1 MNNRSQLP
9 YRTFPAALASLALSA
24 TATIALAQSQ
34 QDDMD
39 YDESSDTLEEIVVTA
54 QRREENLKD
63 VPIAITALDASQMER
78 LGIGNIND
86 LQPYVP
92 NLVLSRNTG
101 TANGARIYLRG
112 VGEDESRATVEPGI
126 PLYIDGVYYGRAIGS
141 LVDLLDV
148 EQMEVLRGPQG
159 TLYGRNSNGGAI
171 RLQTRAP
178 DSDKFHAHVGG
189 TIGSYALT
197 DIKASANIPVS
208 DNGGLR
214 LSFLSRTRDGIFE
227 TTDAPEMTTASGMT
241 IPAVTAGEDIGAYDV
256 TSYRLTYK
264 HDTDNLKVTVSA
276 DGVTDNSEPR
286 PPNALPDNADDVYE
300 LAGGYNVNEFY
311 KSNVESSGFSAAV
324 EWQSGDFTFRSL
336 TASRS
341 LQDDL
346 QTVIAFPYTQE
357 TDQSQFSEELQVV
370 SNWDSDFNF
379 VAGLFIFQEDINL
392 PGAYAAFP
400 FDLTVDTSATAVF
413 GQGTYDLNEQL
424 RLTFGLRS
432 TSESKSFQGDAGG
445 GLFTRDQDRD
455 WSHSTHKLAANYDI
469 DDSSSIYVSNS
480 SGFRSGAWSPDA
492 FGPTATFLPVD
503 EETVTTTE
511 FGYRGLLSDDK
522 LRLYATYFLSDYDDL
537 QLSGT
542 TSAGFTRFNISAAEI
557 SGLEIELTAL
567 LMSNLQLRATLATL
581 DAKFTDLDADG
592 AIGLGAL
599 APADLLP
606 QAADVPEGVL
616 PDKPGELAE
625 DATDDQKAMH
635 EAATKAYN
643 DAVASDPTAIAAIAP
658 RVAEGIA
665 LGLTRRLKN
674 TPESSFTLG
683 LFYEKQIGSGLEL
696 NLSGDLA
703 NEAESYSLSAN
714 PDDLKR
720 EATTLLNLR
729 VGVSKP
735 EVWDAAFWIKNATDE
750 VYYPAAVSALGG
762 SVYAADPMTWGIDFR
777 YRF

>member
-178 DSDKFHAHVGG
+178 DSDKFSANVGG

-227 TTDAPEMTTASGMT
+227 TTETET
-241 IPAVTAGEDIGAYDV
+241 VTGGEDIGAYDV

-300 LAGGYNVNEFY
+300 LAGGYNVNDFY

-370 SNWDSDFNF
+370 SNWDSNFNF
-379 VAGLFIFQEDINL
+379 VAGLFIFQEDIKL
-392 PGAYAAFP
+392 PFTYIFP
-400 FDLTVDTSATAVF
+400 FDLTVDTSATALF

-424 RLTFGLRS
+424 RLTFGLRN
-432 TSESKSFQGDAGG
+432 TSESKSFSGANSAFM
-445 GLFTRDQDRD
+445 LTRDQDRD
-455 WSHSTHKLAANYDI
+455 WSHSTHKLAVNYDI
-469 DDSSSIYVSNS
+469 DDSSSIYASNS

-492 FGPTATFLPVD
+492 FSGTATFLPVD

-511 FGYRGLLSDDK
+511 FGYRGLLSNDK

-567 LMSNLQLRATLATL
+567 LMPNLQLRATLATL
-581 DAKFTDLDADG
+581 DAEFTDLDADG

-599 APADLLP
+599 ASADLAVQDTDVPADVTLP
-606 QAADVPEGVL
+606 A
-616 PDKPGELAE
+616 KPGTLAD

-643 DAVASDPTAIAAIAP
+643 DAVESDPTAIAARDA

>member
-227 TTDAPEMTTASGMT
+227 TTETET
-241 IPAVTAGEDIGAYDV
+241 VTGGEDIGAYDV

-300 LAGGYNVNEFY
+300 LAGGYNVNDFY

-370 SNWDSDFNF
+370 SNWDSNFNF
-379 VAGLFIFQEDINL
+379 VAGLFIFQEDIKL
-392 PGAYAAFP
+392 PFTYIFP
-400 FDLTVDTSATAVF
+400 FDLTVDTSATALF

-424 RLTFGLRS
+424 RLTFGLRN
-432 TSESKSFQGDAGG
+432 TSESKSFSGANSAFM
-445 GLFTRDQDRD
+445 LTRDQDRD
-455 WSHSTHKLAANYDI
+455 WSHSTHKLAVNYDI
-469 DDSSSIYVSNS
+469 DDSSSIYASNS

-492 FGPTATFLPVD
+492 FSGTATFLPVD

-511 FGYRGLLSDDK
+511 FGYRGLLSNDK

-567 LMSNLQLRATLATL
+567 LMPNLQLRATLATL
-581 DAKFTDLDADG
+581 DAEFTDLDADG

-599 APADLLP
+599 ASADLAVQDTDVPADVTLP
-606 QAADVPEGVL
+606 A
-616 PDKPGELAE
+616 KPGTLAD

-643 DAVASDPTAIAAIAP
+643 DAVESDPTAIAARDA

>member
-1 MNNRSQLP
+1 MNNCSQLP
-9 YRTFPAALASLALSA
+9 YRTLPAALASLALSA
-24 TATIALAQSQ
+24 TAAIALAQSQ

-112 VGEDESRATVEPGI
+112 VGEDESRASVEPGI

-178 DSDKFHAHVGG
+178 DSDKFSANVGG

-227 TTDAPEMTTASGMT
+227 TTETET
-241 IPAVTAGEDIGAYDV
+241 VKAGEKIGAYDV

-276 DGVTDNSEPR
+276 DGVADNSDPR
-286 PPNALPDNADDVYE
+286 PSNALPDNPDDVFMLTGSDNKNNYYE
-300 LAGGYNVNEFY
+300 SSVD
-311 KSNVESSGFSAAV
+311 SSGFSAAV

-346 QTVIAFPYTQE
+346 KTRIIFDYSQQ

-370 SNWDSDFNF
+370 SNWDSNFNF
-379 VAGLFIFQEDINL
+379 VAGLFIFQEDITL
-392 PGAYAAFP
+392 PSVYFSNFHLA
-400 FDLTVDTSATAVF
+400 VDTSATALF

-432 TSESKSFQGDAGG
+432 TSESKSFQGENSSATPPI
-445 GLFTRDQDRD
+445 TRDEDRD
-455 WSHSTHKLAANYDI
+455 WSHSTHKLAVNYDI
-469 DDSSSIYVSNS
+469 DDSSSIYASNS

-492 FGPTATFLPVD
+492 FNEATNFLPVD

-542 TSAGFTRFNISAAEI
+542 TAAGFTRFNISAAEI

-581 DAKFTDLDADG
+581 DAKFTDLDAVG
-592 AIGLGAL
+592 AVGLGAL
-599 APADLLP
+599 PASDVVVK
-606 QAADVPEGVL
+606 AADVPDGVL
-616 PDKPGELAE
+616 PDEPGDLAA

-635 EAATKAYN
+635 AAATKAYD
-643 DAVASDPTAIAAIAP
+643 DAVASDPTAIAARDA

-683 LFYEKQIGSGLEL
+683 LFYENQIGSGLEL
-696 NLSGDLA
+696 NVSADLA

-714 PDDLKR
+714 PDNLKR

-750 VYYPAAVSALGG
+750 IYYPAAASNAFAGDF
-762 SVYAADPMTWGIDFR
+762 VYAADPMTWGIDFR